1 MWPPFQAACKAKYWE
16 ASEPSMGG
24 AGTRLSVLCFRK
36 ICRWNMVMSDLWR
49 ALECLRAP
57 QLEVVDNTSSIV
69 EISNVHSPCGGPSMR
84 FLDTM
89 AMGVMTSGIFLPAWS
104 ADDWIT
110 LLYSTLFIPILPSDT
125 SLVARKNGWWIHL
138 VPMDDH
144 SSPQNL
150 QNQVF
155 LVIDFK
161 RTAQKEQTRD
171 RWDRNDTGGYWQL
184 S

>member
-1 MWPPFQAACKAKYWE
+1 
-16 ASEPSMGG
+16 
-24 AGTRLSVLCFRK
+24 
-36 ICRWNMVMSDLWR
+36 MSDLWR

-125 SLVARKNGWWIHL
+125 SLVARKNGW
-138 VPMDDH
+138 
-144 SSPQNL
+144 
-150 QNQVF
+150 
-155 LVIDFK
+155 
-161 RTAQKEQTRD
+161 
-171 RWDRNDTGGYWQL
+171 
-184 S
+184 